1 MEAYLHRMI
10 YERVA
15 AAKHPVFIPDE
26 RIDGDSLGASLA
38 MADYLMTRG
47 VPVKLYVKTEIPEKY
62 KFLPHIEWCTTDIS
76 VFDDPEIDLVVSFDC
91 SDGAYVKGLV
101 VRIPSKPTIV
111 NIDHHATNPRYGH
124 VNLVVASS
132 PATAEVVHR
141 WFMENELVPS
151 RDAATCLF
159 AGICFDTTAFSNGAT
174 NERAFEAASALIAYG
189 ARPREIVRRLYLNR
203 SVSALRL
210 WGRALERLRQ
220 HPYHG
225 CISTYLTLQDL
236 QEASVSEDE
245 VDGLSNFL
253 NFVTESDTLCVLRE
267 TSEGSVKISMRST
280 TKNVAA
286 IAKAMGGGGHIRAA
300 GFSVPNAQII
310 CDESGYARVVER
322 V

>member
-1 MEAYLHRMI
+1 MEAYLHRLI
-10 YERVA
+10 YDRVA
-15 AAKHPVFIPDE
+15 SAKRPLFIPDE

-38 MADYLMTRG
+38 MADFLAGRG
-47 VPVKLYVKTEIPEKY
+47 VPVKLYVKSEIPEKY
-62 KFLPHIEWCTTDIS
+62 KFLPHIEWCTTDVS
-76 VFDDPEIDLVVSFDC
+76 VLNDPEIDLVVSFDC
-91 SDGAYVKGLV
+91 SDGKYVTDLV
-101 VRIPSKPTIV
+101 ARIPSHPTIV

-124 VNLVVASS
+124 VNLVVTSS

-141 WFMENELVPS
+141 WFMENELVPT
-151 RDAATCLF
+151 REAATCLF

-189 ARPREIVRRLYLNR
+189 ARPREIVRKLYLNR

-210 WGRALERLRQ
+210 WGTALERLRQ
-220 HPYHG
+220 HPEHG
-225 CISTYLTLQDL
+225 CISTYLTLRDL
-236 QEASVSEDE
+236 QEAAVSEEE

-300 GFSVPNAQII
+300 GFSVPNARIV
-310 CDESGYARVVER
+310 CDSTGCAQVVER

>member
-1 MEAYLHRMI
+1 MEAYLHRLI
-10 YERVA
+10 YDRVVS
-15 AAKHPVFIPDE
+15 AKRPLFIPDE

-38 MADYLMTRG
+38 MADFLAGRG
-47 VPVKLYVKTEIPEKY
+47 VSVRLFVKTEIPEKY
-62 KFLPHIEWCTTDIS
+62 KFLPHIEWCTTDVS
-76 VFDDPEIDLVVSFDC
+76 VLDDPEIDLVVSFDC
-91 SDGAYVKGLV
+91 SDGKYVTDLV
-101 VRIPSKPTIV
+101 ARIPSHPTIV

-124 VNLVVASS
+124 VNLVVTSS

-141 WFMENELVPS
+141 WFMENELVPT
-151 RDAATCLF
+151 REAATCLF

-189 ARPREIVRRLYLNR
+189 ARPREIVRKLYLNR

-210 WGRALERLRQ
+210 WGTALERLRQ
-220 HPYHG
+220 HPELG
-225 CISTYLTLQDL
+225 CISTYLTLRDL
-236 QEASVSEDE
+236 EEAAVSEEE

-267 TSEGSVKISMRST
+267 TSEGSVKMSMRST

-300 GFSVPNAQII
+300 GFSVPNARIV
-310 CDESGYARVVER
+310 CDESGCAQVVEGN
-322 V
+322 